1 MVDQKNLRLFWDN
14 LENLHGDK
22 TALIFE
28 DIEGN
33 TCEYSYTK
41 MNENINKAA
50 NLFLSL
56 GVEKGDRV
64 ALQMHNSPEFIIS
77 WFGLA
82 KIGAVM
88 VPINAYYLLD
98 ECAYVV
104 LMCKPK
110 VVIIEEKF
118 SHIYEKLQKNERVS
132 IEHILIVRLD
142 TSVYSKYVN
151 FNDALEQESSTLK
164 RKVEI
169 DSADT
174 VEILFTSGTT
184 SSPKGVEITHHNM
197 LFAGPYTAWQGS
209 IRSDD
214 IYLTVMPAWHI
225 DFQCTAALP
234 TFASGAT
241 LVMIEK
247 YSARKFWNQICCY
260 RATITEFIPKI
271 ICTLMMQPKKVWEK
285 NHCLRES
292 FYYLTMAEKE
302 KDAFIERF
310 DVQLLTSY
318 GMTETVVGLIG
329 DRPNDERRWPSIGR
343 LGFGYEGKIIDLEG
357 NEVAPYTYGE
367 IYVKGE
373 PGKTIFKG
381 YYNDEEATKKVLNK
395 DGWLHTGDIGYQ
407 DADGYFYFSDRRSN
421 LIKCAGE
428 NVSSEEIE
436 NYLSSHPKIFEAAV
450 IGVEDMVCCELI
462 KAFVVVNEGENLSEE
477 EIIEYCANGLARFK
491 VPSIVEKCTSLKH
504 TSTGKI
510 RKNILKNSEKTK
522 LKGIENGY

>member
-1 MVDQKNLRLFWDN
+1 MIDQKNLQEFWDN
-14 LENLHGDK
+14 LEKLHEDK
-22 TALIFE
+22 IALIFE
-28 DIEGN
+28 DIAGN

-41 MNENINKAA
+41 MNKYINKAA

-56 GVEKGDRV
+56 GVKKGDCV
-64 ALQMHNSPEFIIS
+64 VLQMHNSPEFLIS

-82 KIGAVM
+82 KIGAIL
-88 VPINAYYLLD
+88 VPINAYYLLE
-98 ECAYVV
+98 ECAYIVS
-104 LMCKPK
+104 MCKPK
-110 VVIIEEKF
+110 VAIIEEKF
-118 SHIYEKLQKNERVS
+118 SHIYSELQKNENS
-132 IEHILIVRLD
+132 SLEHILVARLEISEY
-142 TSVYSKYVN
+142 TNYVN
-151 FNDALEQESSTLK
+151 FSSSLELESSILN
-164 RKVEI
+164 RKIEVE
-169 DSADT
+169 STDT
-174 VEILFTSGTT
+174 AEILFTSGTT
-184 SSPKGVEITHHNM
+184 AFPKGVEVTHHNM

-225 DFQCTAALP
+225 DFQCTAVLP

-241 LVMIEK
+241 FVMLEK

-285 NHCLRES
+285 NHCLREA
-292 FYYLTMAEKE
+292 FYYLAMAEKD
-302 KDAFIERF
+302 KNAFVERF

-318 GMTETVVGLIG
+318 GMTETIVGLIG
-329 DRPNDERRWPSIGR
+329 DRPNEERRWPSLGR
-343 LGFGYEGKIIDLEG
+343 LGFGYDGKIIDSDG
-357 NEVAPYTYGE
+357 NEVAPYTFGE

-373 PGKTIFKG
+373 AGKTIFKG
-381 YYNDEEATKKVLNK
+381 YYRDEETTKKVLSE

-407 DADGYFYFSDRRSN
+407 DEDGYFYFSDRRSN

-436 NYLSSHPKIFEAAV
+436 NFLSSHPKIFEAAV
-450 IGVEDMVCCELI
+450 IGVEDKICCELI
-462 KAFVVVNEGENLSEE
+462 KAFVVLNDGENLSEE
-477 EIIEYCANGLARFK
+477 EIIEYCISGLARFK

-510 RKNILKNSEKTK
+510 RKNILKNIEKTK
-522 LKGIENGY
+522 LNAN